1 MNIHMMKK
9 SQAYLVVLFMFVIAS
24 ANAQVKP
31 NILWLTSED
40 NSVNWIGCYGNQYA
54 ETPNIDRLAV
64 EGFRYTHCYANA
76 PVCAPQRSS
85 WITGVNAISMGTHHM
100 RSRNDIPHEM
110 ISYYPDLLKKNH
122 YYVANS
128 KKTDYNIGGRDDKE
142 CWDNNSQ
149 LEVEWDVLEANQP
162 FFQIINIGE
171 SHESKAHDGK
181 AGLDI
186 EKTEHSPDDLEL
198 YAYHPDL
205 PLIRKNY
212 ALYYDAIKKMD
223 AKVGEAVQKLK
234 ELGLAENTI
243 VIYNS
248 DHGGVMPRSKRFLF
262 KGGIHS
268 PLIIR
273 IPEKYKDFWPNA
285 EKGTT
290 VGRLVS
296 FVDMP
301 KTWLSITDSEVP
313 DYMQGNIFIGK
324 EKEEEQPFHFAFRGR
339 MDERLDNARAVYSKD
354 FLYIRNYMPYVPWM
368 QKLEYLWRAKAA
380 QSWDNYVEKGKA
392 SEIHSKYFYPKMY
405 SEEFYD
411 LNNDPDNVNNLI
423 GDAKYQLQIQ
433 KMREALRNWQLKI
446 NDSGLLPESEMLK
459 RASENNITIY
469 EMVRNPMLYN
479 LPALLDAADLALEK
493 NKDNLPKLQKLL
505 KSTDSGLRYW
515 GTIGC
520 FLLNDY
526 ESAETCISDDSDEV
540 RAMAAWTLIN
550 NGEKEKGLSCLKQ
563 LLTDKSYATLTVLNM
578 IDWIGEDAKVL
589 MDYIPDEEKLGAY
602 EKRMNNI
609 LQISQ

>member
-1 MNIHMMKK
+1 MPKIRFFL
-9 SQAYLVVLFMFVIAS
+9 YVVVFLVVNT
-24 ANAQVKP
+24 NAQDKP

-40 NSVNWIGCYGNQYA
+40 NSVNWIGSYGNPYA
-54 ETPNIDRLAV
+54 ETPNIDGLA
-64 EGFRYTHCYANA
+64 EQGFRYTHCYANA

-100 RSRNDIPHEM
+100 RSRNNIPHDM
-110 ISYYPDLLKKNH
+110 IPYYPDALKKNK

-149 LEVEWDVLEANQP
+149 PEVEWDILKANQP
-162 FFQIINIGE
+162 FFQIINFGE

-181 AGLDI
+181 DGRDI
-186 EKTEHSPDDLEL
+186 EKTEHSPNDLEL

-205 PLIRKNY
+205 PTIRKNY

-223 AKVGEAVQKLK
+223 AKIGEAIQKLE

-273 IPEKYKDFWPNA
+273 IPEKYKHLWPNA

-290 VGRLVS
+290 VDRLVS

-301 KTWLSITDSEVP
+301 KTWLSLTGSEVP
-313 DYMQGNIFIGK
+313 DCMQGNIFIGK
-324 EKEEEQPFHFAFRGR
+324 EKEAEQPFHFAFRGR

-368 QKLEYLWRAKAA
+368 QKLGYLWKAKAA
-380 QSWDNYVEKGKA
+380 QSWDNYVKEGKA
-392 SEIHSKYFYPKMY
+392 NEVQSKYFYPKMY

-411 LNNDPDNVNNLI
+411 LNNDPDNIHNLV
-423 GDAKYQLQIQ
+423 GSDTHHEQIK

-446 NDSGLLPESEMLK
+446 HDSGLLPESEMLK
-459 RASENNITIY
+459 RASDHNTTIY
-469 EMVRNPMLYN
+469 QMVRNPELYS
-479 LPALLDAADLALEK
+479 LPALLDAADVALEK
-493 NKDNLPKLQKLL
+493 KKENLPKLQKLL

-515 GTIGC
+515 GIVGC
-520 FLLNDY
+520 FLLDDY
-526 ESAETCISDDSDEV
+526 KAAETVLNDDCDEV
-540 RAMAAWTLIN
+540 RAMAAWTLIRN
-550 NGEKEKGLSCLKQ
+550 KKKKKGLKCLQ
-563 LLTDKSYATLTVLNM
+563 TLLTEKSEATLTVLNM
-578 IDWIGEDAKVL
+578 IDWIDKDAKVL
-589 MDYIPDEEKLGAY
+589 MNYIPEEEQLGDY
-602 EKRMNNI
+602 EKRM
-609 LQISQ
+609 LQILKN